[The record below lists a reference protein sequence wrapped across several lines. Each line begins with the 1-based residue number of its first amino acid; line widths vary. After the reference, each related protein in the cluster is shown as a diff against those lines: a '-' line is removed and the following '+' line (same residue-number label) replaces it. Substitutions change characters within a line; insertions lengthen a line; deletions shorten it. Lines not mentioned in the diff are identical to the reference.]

1 MQERRK
7 SSTPKPD
14 APKRRVIDAIKPDR
28 NYETRPGYD
37 PNFVGFKAP
46 LPKLSKAAAKQA
58 VTIPVK
64 KKSENKHELKYHHYS
79 VMLNAARRLAFI
91 AAVNYDGKAKARYK
105 RTGPDKWFFDPR
117 VDKTTQAGNELYAKN
132 PLDRGHLVRRADAA
146 WGATKE
152 EAKRANDDTFHFT
165 NCSPQHEVFN
175 QSVQATKRNLKLWGN
190 LEQHIADQVV
200 KESQRLSIFNGPV
213 FRPDDREH
221 RKVKVP
227 KQFYKI
233 VICKKDDGTPAAY
246 GFLLSQEQ
254 LIRDLPLE
262 ALEAFKPG
270 PFKVFQVPISEIERK
285 TQLDFGSLKEID
297 AKKRRAEEEGL
308 EAMLEPTA
316 IASLDQIVL

>member
-1 MQERRK
+1 MPESRK
-7 SSTPKPD
+7 SSKPKP
-14 APKRRVIDAIKPDR
+14 AGIKPDK

-37 PNFVGFKAP
+37 PNFTGFKAP
-46 LPKLSKAAAKQA
+46 LPKLSKAAAKEA

-64 KKSENKHELKYHHYS
+64 KKTDNKHELKYHHYS
-79 VMLNAARRLAFI
+79 VMMNAARKLAFI
-91 AAVNYDGKAKARYK
+91 AAVNYDGKAKTRVA
-105 RTGPDKWFFDPR
+105 RTGPDKWFTDPR
-117 VDKTTQAGNELYAKN
+117 VEKDAQTSNALYAKN
-132 PLDRGHLVRRADAA
+132 ALDRGHLVRRADAG

-175 QSVQATKRNLKLWGN
+175 QSAQATKRNLKMWGN
-190 LEQHIADQVV
+190 LENHIAEQVA
-200 KESQRLSIFNGPV
+200 KDSARLSIFNGPV

-254 LIRDLPLE
+254 FIRDLPLE
-262 ALEAFKPG
+262 ALEAFEPG
-270 PFKVFQVPISEIERK
+270 PFKVFQVPISEIEKK
-285 TQLDFGSLKEID
+285 TQLDFGTLKDID
-297 AKKRRAEEEGL
+297 TKKRRGSEEGL
-308 EAMLEPTA
+308 ESFGPTA
-316 IASLDQIVL
+316 IESLDQVLL